1 MFLIYLLLL
10 NAAGFLLMLIDKRK
24 AVKNLWRIPEAT
36 LLGIA
41 LLGGSLGILGGMYS
55 FRHKTLHLKFT
66 IGIPVILALQIILFC
81 MFIR

>member
-1 MFLIYLLLL
+1 MFLIYLLLI